1 MERLRQSM
9 PVTLWSTTPCAI
21 FKLDNLS
28 LLLRTVRRCAEIIR
42 SEITAWT
49 HMRPV
54 RLALVPDGM
63 AALMAVLA
71 PCWLSLG
78 VSRVPTGA
86 RYIEQQGAV
95 VLL

>member
-1 MERLRQSM
+1 
-9 PVTLWSTTPCAI
+9 
-21 FKLDNLS
+21 
-28 LLLRTVRRCAEIIR
+28 
-42 SEITAWT
+42 
-49 HMRPV
+49 MRPV